1 MSSKL
6 FLGGSDRTGMKE
18 VEAREF
24 VTLKAL
30 RSVGRT
36 VEEDMTLI
44 WNELEDILIRL
55 KHLDAH
61 VDSIAEVL
69 KVYKEQLARNT
80 KKLLDL
86 QDEENELLRANIA
99 AIPGRHI
106 AILALYRVVA
116 RCEFHWG

>member
-36 VEEDMTLI
+36 VEQDMTLI

-55 KHLDAH
+55 KYLDAH
-61 VDSIAEVL
+61 VDLIAEVL
-69 KVYKEQLARNT
+69 KVYK
-80 KKLLDL
+80 
-86 QDEENELLRANIA
+86 
-99 AIPGRHI
+99 
-106 AILALYRVVA
+106 
-116 RCEFHWG
+116 